1 MKAKFKNSDLFKGN
15 YKKFKLA
22 ALDIDGTL
30 INSHHIITSRTK
42 NAIKKAKDAGIK
54 VTISTGRHYRSA
66 LSRAKE
72 INIDAP
78 LICSDGALIK
88 DFSTNSAIYHSLSK
102 EIAADIMK
110 TASQYDDFKIQIF
123 TEERKINIGSSYRS
137 KYFKRFLREPLKHSP
152 IGYFNLMRDFA
163 FIPVT
168 NVKNVD
174 EAIKAMEEEPLKV
187 VVYGNERQ
195 EDLKLFIE
203 EITKKYKDE
212 ISITSAIDNCIDI
225 LRGGVSKAKGL
236 AVVSEKLGLNREE
249 IIAVGDNINDIKMI
263 EYAGLGVAMGNAPER
278 VKSKADYVTADNDS
292 EGLAI
297 FFEKLLAGEI
307 HAKETLPQTKFCQSE
322 S

>member
-1 MKAKFKNSDLFKGN
+1 MKAKFNNSDLFKGD
-15 YKKFKLA
+15 YKLV

-42 NAIKKAKDAGIK
+42 NAIKKVKDAGIK
-54 VTISTGRHYRSA
+54 VTISTGRHYKSA
-66 LSRAKE
+66 LNRAKE
-72 INIDAP
+72 IKIDAP

-88 DFSTNSAIYHSLSK
+88 DISTNSAVYNPLYR

-123 TEERKINIGSSYRS
+123 TEERKINVGSNYRS
-137 KYFKRFLREPLKHSP
+137 KYFKRFLSEPLKHSP

-174 EAIKAMEEEPLKV
+174 EAIKVMEEEPLKV

-195 EDLKLFIE
+195 EDLKIFIE
-203 EITKKYKDE
+203 EITKKYKDL
-212 ISITSAIDNCIDI
+212 ISITSAIDNCVDI
-225 LRGGVSKAKGL
+225 LKGGVSKAKGL
-236 AVVSEKLGLNREE
+236 TVLCEKLDIRPEE

-263 EYAGLGVAMGNAPER
+263 EYAGLGVAMGNAPEL
-278 VKSKADYVTADNDS
+278 VKSKADYITADNDND
-292 EGLAI
+292 GLAI
-297 FFEKLLAGEI
+297 FFEKLLLGEI
-307 HAKETLPQTKFCQSE
+307 QTKETLPQTKLCQSE
-322 S
+322 R